1 MHSVVASINR
11 FWKLD
16 SYISEIVSNDYRT
29 ADVFKKF
36 GINYCCSGQISIL
49 EACKA
54 KAIEYTIIDEELRNA
69 TREIYVSNTT
79 RFSEWR
85 IDFLIDYIINIHHA
99 YLYEALP
106 SLELRL
112 ISFMGGHKKKY
123 PELAQIAEV
132 VTDLSKFLLY
142 HNQHEEEII
151 FPYIKQIDVAY
162 RRKESYGNL
171 FVRTLR
177 KPLSNIEKEH
187 ESIGEHLRK
196 LKLYTNDYQ
205 PPANA
210 CTNHQVLYHK
220 LEEFH
225 NDLVQHK
232 HLEKNILFQKAIEIE
247 QRLLQL

>member
-1 MHSVVASINR
+1 MYNAVASINK
-11 FWKLD
+11 FWKPE

-36 GINYCCSGQISIL
+36 GINYCCSGQVSVF

-54 KAIEYTIIDEELRNA
+54 KAIDYTAVEEELLDA
-69 TREIYVSNTT
+69 TRNIYVSNTT

-85 IDFLIDYIINIHHA
+85 IDFLIDYIVNIHHA

-106 SLELRL
+106 ALESRL

-123 PELAQIAEV
+123 PELVQIADV
-132 VTDLSKFLLY
+132 VSELSRFLLH

-187 ESIGEHLRK
+187 EAIGEHLRK

-205 PPANA
+205 PPSKA
-210 CTNHQVLYHK
+210 CTNHRVLYHK

-225 NDLVQHK
+225 NDLMQHK
-232 HLEKNILFQKAIEIE
+232 HLEKNILFLKAIEIE

>member
-1 MHSVVASINR
+1 MHSAVASINR
-11 FWKLD
+11 FWKPD

-142 HNQHEEEII
+142 HNQHEEEI
-151 FPYIKQIDVAY
+151 
-162 RRKESYGNL
+162 
-171 FVRTLR
+171 
-177 KPLSNIEKEH
+177 
-187 ESIGEHLRK
+187 K
-196 LKLYTNDYQ
+196 L
-205 PPANA
+205 
-210 CTNHQVLYHK
+210 
-220 LEEFH
+220 
-225 NDLVQHK
+225 
-232 HLEKNILFQKAIEIE
+232 
-247 QRLLQL
+247 

>member
-1 MHSVVASINR
+1 MDNAVASIEK
-11 FWKLD
+11 FWKPE

-36 GINYCCSGQISIL
+36 GINYCCSGQVSIL

-54 KAIEYTIIDEELRNA
+54 KGIDYADVEEELCNA
-69 TREIYVSNTT
+69 TRNIYISNTT
-79 RFSEWR
+79 HFSEWK

-99 YLYEALP
+99 YLYQALP

-112 ISFMGGHKKKY
+112 ISFIGGHKKKY
-123 PELAQIAEV
+123 PELLPISQV
-132 VTDLSKFLLY
+132 VTELSKFLLH
-142 HNQHEEEII
+142 HNRHEEEII
-151 FPYIKQIDVAY
+151 FPYIKQIDAAY

-187 ESIGEHLRK
+187 DLINEQLGK
-196 LKLYTNDYQ
+196 LKLYTNDYL
-205 PPANA
+205 PPTNA
-210 CTNHQVLYHK
+210 CTNHKVLYHK
-220 LEEFH
+220 LKEFH

-232 HLEKNILFQKAIEIE
+232 HLEKNILFTRAIEIE
-247 QRLLQL
+247 QQLLQL